1 VSQQAL
7 FRYVWRL
14 VDQGEASSLTEMTGG
29 KRDSLTVPL
38 IIEAAH
44 TGDTVALDALKIVGR
59 YLGIG
64 IASLVNVL
72 NPELVVFG
80 GLLSLAGEFLMPV
93 IDKELDQR
101 ALKWNREAMKLV
113 LAKHGSDACVMG
125 GVAVVYQAILAQP
138 DIVGAFVT

>member
-7 FRYVWRL
+7 FRHVWKL
-14 VDQGEASSLTEMTGG
+14 VDQGENSYLTEMTDHQ
-29 KRDSLTVPL
+29 RASLSVPL
-38 IIEAAH
+38 IVEAARV
-44 TGDTVALDALKIVGR
+44 GDTVALDALKIIGCD
-59 YLGIG
+59 LGIG

-72 NPELVVFG
+72 NPDLVVFG
-80 GLLSLAGEFLMPV
+80 GLLSLAGEFLLPV
-93 IDKELDQR
+93 IEKELDRR

-138 DIVGAFVT
+138 DIVGVLTS